1 MALIYSSA
9 VNKRINSVQ
18 RSKRSTVESPHQSIQ
33 EVYHCKHRSHDE
45 TSKRQPNDGFHPMA
59 RSISLGKEISC
70 NRKRSISQSGDK
82 QNGHIPSGSGSGMSR
97 KESTCSSHSKTS
109 QSKEK
114 LLRSKTSIGEMK
126 RKYTVG
132 SDVRKNSRK
141 ISTPVMS
148 QSVITDH
155 EGCSSCSKSQQINH
169 EELRKALAKKCLIQ
183 SQELDE
189 DEPSSSHSGSPE
201 NFEQGAYLIRMKSTS
216 LDEEDWK
223 RRVEGAQMLGLRT
236 APDPKV
242 GAIQRMRNK
251 LCKWKLAIADTRS

>member
-1 MALIYSSA
+1 MMKRRSA
-9 VNKRINSVQ
+9 NQ
-18 RSKRSTVESPHQSIQ
+18 MMDSTQWQ
-33 EVYHCKHRSHDE
+33 EAFR
-45 TSKRQPNDGFHPMA
+45 
-59 RSISLGKEISC
+59 LGKRFPAIENEVFHKVEINKMAIFHQDLDLEC
-70 NRKRSISQSGDK
+70 LGKNQPVQVIVKQVNR
-82 QNGHIPSGSGSGMSR
+82 
-97 KESTCSSHSKTS
+97 
-109 QSKEK
+109 
-114 LLRSKTSIGEMK
+114 
-126 RKYTVG
+126 
-132 SDVRKNSRK
+132 RKNYFALK
-141 ISTPVMS
+141 
-148 QSVITDH
+148 Q
-155 EGCSSCSKSQQINH
+155 
-169 EELRKALAKKCLIQ
+169 ELRKALAKKCLIQ